1 MALISAMGP
10 SDGCCKAFWF
20 EPGERAI
27 HDMDQG
33 EAAVWAAAIAGL
45 AGVGGTTAGAWFTA
59 RTMRQQ
65 VRAQGVVEH
74 SHWQR
79 QARSD
84 AYAAFLAEWHDAS
97 RAVDAALGEVI
108 RHRGISDAQVAVISA
123 AREELARTRVRVSIA
138 GPQRAAEVAWR
149 GYDALGAAEDAVRS
163 LAISLEDSGEAPRER
178 FQHLD
183 ASRHEIAGIYAEF
196 TNVATQVLGNPYGDD
211 ATSQLAE
218 RP

>member
-1 MALISAMGP
+1 MGYQM
-10 SDGCCKAFWF
+10 DAVGGFGF
-20 EPGERAI
+20 ETGERAI

-33 EAAVWAAAIAGL
+33 EAAVWAAAIAAL

-65 VRAQGVVEH
+65 VRAQGAVEH

-108 RHRGISDAQVAVISA
+108 SYRGISDEQIAVISG
-123 AREELARTRVRVSIA
+123 AREALARTRVRVSIA
-138 GPQRAAEVAWR
+138 GPQRAGEVAWR

-163 LAISLEDSGEAPRER
+163 LALSLEDSGEAPRER

-196 TNVATQVLGNPYGDD
+196 TNVATEVLGNPYGDD
-211 ATSQLAE
+211 MTS
-218 RP
+218 